1 MADLVLVGGLLTFG
15 NKAITPD
22 NLQVT
27 SSGNVVTITK
37 LNANKPAKINVDLT
51 RDTLDGDTY
60 ATPALFIA
68 ALAEVIPVAGGG
80 APVE

>member
-1 MADLVLVGGLLTFG
+1 MANLELVGGLLTFG

-37 LNANKPAKINVDLT
+37 LNANKPATIKFDLT
-51 RDTLDGDTY
+51 RDTLDSSTY

-68 ALAEVIPVAGGG
+68 ALADVIPVAGGTP
-80 APVE
+80 AE